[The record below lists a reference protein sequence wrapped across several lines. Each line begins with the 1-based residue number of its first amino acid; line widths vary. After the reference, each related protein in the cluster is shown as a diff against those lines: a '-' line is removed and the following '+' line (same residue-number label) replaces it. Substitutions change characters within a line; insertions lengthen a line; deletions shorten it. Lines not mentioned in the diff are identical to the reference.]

1 MPASFAL
8 VTSRGVSFVFD
19 RRRVVHHALFR
30 PRQPP
35 CSRKLRLHH
44 AGSLCAFKHLDARQM
59 REMVKLTYPA
69 AGPKPE
75 KHIEYPPKG
84 SPAYGGKEQQR

>member
-1 MPASFAL
+1 
-8 VTSRGVSFVFD
+8 VVGVYTARHSDGEVETMD
-19 RRRVVHHALFR
+19 VETI
-30 PRQPP
+30 QP
-35 CSRKLRLHH
+35 
-44 AGSLCAFKHLDARQM
+44 RQM
-59 REMVKLTYPA
+59 RETVKLMPPA